1 MTKNLTQ
8 YELKIIVDAMYLK
21 KYSRNELIIKYGDLG
36 HEYYI
41 LDKGQVEVIVY
52 KDKTDPNDP
61 DLRKKI

>member
-1 MTKNLTQ
+1 
-8 YELKIIVDAMYLK
+8 MYLK